1 MDDEGPAFVSFSGL
15 PDENVDD
22 FVSNV
27 ESLRKH
33 FKWSSQVTFCY
44 ARTML
49 KGAARRAVQG
59 RGETRAD
66 EAADPSSWSNLR
78 ASLVFEF
85 SELYANDRAMA
96 QVVTARQE
104 AGESSGEYARRFVD
118 LVAVLVESHPL
129 DSRVLAMLFAAG
141 LRSEK
146 TRWELLLRRFNSID
160 RAVGFVAPDLFYR
173 AAKLTALL
181 SPPVDAAGLSPAS
194 EASGSFTMTG
204 SIATPSPLA
213 APDSIATHSSLA
225 APDSITTPSSF
236 TVPGS
241 IATHGS
247 FANDG
252 GLDLS
257 SLRLTDCARSSTAN
271 GASFALDDSGS
282 SGDDAQPWPTSIG
295 YGSTDPSG
303 YWTPPRLPDAQQR
316 RQHRQNMAHG
326 SAHTLAGT
334 PGSRLYSTM
343 PRGGSAA
350 LARHDDDGHSQT
362 ASETDE
368 PRSAS
373 ELNSLADQL
382 ESLSSMLRTQSDARR
397 RRPRLCYRCRQ
408 KGHIAADCHLPPE
421 QAAGQ
426 AARDAM
432 GTLPRASTVSWRA
445 AGLGAITH
453 SRTNSGSRP
462 ATPSRRYTQSW
473 GRSNPHFG

>member
-33 FKWSSQVTFCY
+33 FKWSNQVTFCY

-85 SELYANDRAMA
+85 SEQYANDRAMA

-213 APDSIATHSSLA
+213 APDSI
-225 APDSITTPSSF
+225 TTPSSF
-236 TVPGS
+236 AAPDS

-247 FANDG
+247 FGDG

-282 SGDDAQPWPTSIG
+282 SGDDAQPWPTPG
-295 YGSTDPSG
+295 YGVADPSG

-316 RQHRQNMAHG
+316 RLHRQSMAHG
-326 SAHTLAGT
+326 SAHTLSGT
-334 PGSRLYSTM
+334 PNSRMYSTM
-343 PRGGSAA
+343 PRGGSVA
-350 LARHDDDGHSQT
+350 LARHIDDDGHSLT

-421 QAAGQ
+421 QGAGQAAGQ
-426 AARDAM
+426 ATRDAM
-432 GTLPRASTVSWRA
+432 GTVPRASTVSWRA
-445 AGLGAITH
+445 AGLGAIAH
-453 SRTNSGSRP
+453 SRTNSGGRP